1 MGAAASLA
9 GVLNAFLQRSSH
21 GDGGRQLQEWQ
32 QCCSI
37 GAAALRSIA
46 CTGST
51 QDMVAACVQPQ
62 RSKYTQSAARRAAQ
76 PDPLLSAIVVAVEAT
91 RVSKRNLGCAALQQP

>member
-51 QDMVAACVQPQ
+51 RDRVAACVQPQ
-62 RSKYTQSAARRAAQ
+62 RYVL
-76 PDPLLSAIVVAVEAT
+76 PLPLVAKCVVKDVACVLS
-91 RVSKRNLGCAALQQP
+91 